1 MFKTPA
7 SLKDF
12 RELLAAIDWE
22 GLRADI
28 AREAQARIV
37 IVGPVNSGKS
47 TLFNLLK
54 GRYASP
60 VSAVPGTTRQV
71 VEEQLGP
78 ITLVDTPGFG
88 DASAA
93 SSDAS
98 GVDRAHIA
106 LKAAEEAELLV
117 LLLDAAAGL
126 RQSDVDLYTCL
137 KATGRPVLVA
147 LNKMDLVAQDQEA
160 VLADAR
166 SRLGTAVIPI
176 SAKTGHNVAA
186 GLVSQMVA
194 SHPGLAVVIGRELPR
209 YRRLVAKEVVRQ
221 AVALNAMLGT
231 EPLPGLDL
239 PLLLATQARMVLR
252 LAAIYGEPMSA
263 RHARELMSTIAG
275 GLLLRQVAR
284 QAAKL
289 VPGPGW
295 LISGAV
301 AGAGTWALG
310 QAAMA
315 YFESRASGK
324 PLSTEQ
330 LRVLYRNLLR
340 VRRSQDAVQ

>member
-1 MFKTPA
+1 MFKTPT

-12 RELLAAIDWE
+12 RGLLAAIDWE

-88 DASAA
+88 EVN
-93 SSDAS
+93 
-98 GVDRAHIA
+98 GTDRAHIA

-126 RQSDVDLYTCL
+126 RQSDADLYARL
-137 KATGRPVLVA
+137 RATGRPVLVA

-176 SAKTGHNVAA
+176 SAKTGYNVAA

-221 AVALNAMLGT
+221 AVALNAVLGT
-231 EPLPGLDL
+231 EPIPGLDL

-263 RHARELMSTIAG
+263 RHARELMSTIAS

-330 LRVLYRNLLR
+330 LRVLYRSLLR
-340 VRRSQDAVQ
+340 VRRRQDAVQ